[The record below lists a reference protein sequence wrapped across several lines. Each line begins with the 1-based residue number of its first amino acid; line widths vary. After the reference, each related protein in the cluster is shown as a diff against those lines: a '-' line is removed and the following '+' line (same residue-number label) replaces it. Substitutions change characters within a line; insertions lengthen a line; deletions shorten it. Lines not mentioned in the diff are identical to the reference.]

1 MMNRLKIQIRS
12 IALFVM
18 CLALLWG
25 VIAPSSGKEVLSSK
39 LNSTLRQ
46 NVIAEE
52 AYFLIDIQPRKE
64 TFTIKLTD
72 PVKIQKARDI
82 INGKDQSMPH
92 VAGKII
98 KEAACYNP
106 PWSYHLD
113 PQTIEFFASAIEVCD
128 ASIAYTESFL
138 DEAGGHFLPGNQWC
152 PWGSRLVKEVPPP
165 VCGNSVAS
173 VSAAD
178 YQRAGLANESIVTAF
193 GNDLAT
199 ATEIA
204 KTLPLPTSLAGTTVR
219 ITDEAGRESLAPLF
233 FVSPGQVNYQVPLG
247 VETGLAT
254 VRVVNSL
261 GNVAMERTQLLT
273 IAPGLFTAN
282 ANGQGVPA
290 AAVLRIKADGS
301 QTYEPAVRFDPAQN
315 KFVPAEID
323 LGPPTDQVFLI
334 VFGTGLR
341 HADPSL
347 VEARIND
354 LIAEVVYV
362 GAQPDFSGL
371 DQINLRL
378 PRRLSGVGEVAVQ
391 MMVDD
396 QKANPVTVAI
406 K

>member
-1 MMNRLKIQIRS
+1 MNRLKIQIRT
-12 IALFVM
+12 IALFM
-18 CLALLWG
+18 LCLAMLWG
-25 VIAPSSGKEVLSSK
+25 AIAPSSGKEVLSSQ
-39 LNSTLRQ
+39 LNPTSQL
-46 NVIAEE
+46 NAVADE

-82 INGKDQSMPH
+82 ISGKDQSMPH

-113 PQTIEFFASAIEVCD
+113 PQSIDFFASAIEVCD

-138 DEAGGHFLPGNQWC
+138 DEAGGHFLPGNHWC
-152 PWGSRLVKEVPPP
+152 PWGSRLIKEVPSP
-165 VCGNSVAS
+165 VCGNSVTS

-178 YQRAGLANESIVTAF
+178 YERVGLASESIVTAF
-193 GNDLAT
+193 GNNLAT

-204 KTLPLPTSLAGTTVR
+204 NTLPLPTSLAGTTVR
-219 ITDEAGRESLAPLF
+219 ITDATGRESFAPLF
-233 FVSPGQVNYQVPLG
+233 FVSPSQVNYQVPLG
-247 VETGLAT
+247 IEPGLAT
-254 VRVVNSL
+254 VKVVNSL
-261 GNVAMERTQLLT
+261 GNTAIEQTQLLT

-301 QTYEPAVRFDPAQN
+301 QAYEPAARFDPAQN

-341 HADPSL
+341 QADISM
-347 VEARIND
+347 VDVRIAD
-354 LIAEVVYV
+354 VLAEVSYI
-362 GAQPDFSGL
+362 GPQPDFTGL

-378 PRRLSGVGEVAVQ
+378 PRQLSGLGEVVVIV
-391 MMVDD
+391 MVDD